1 MHVGPPTNPSFKAHS
16 NWERWPREFFR
27 ARSHPGTQDGPM
39 TQTPQ
44 NPLEACTTASR
55 EGPMS
60 FEGVTVNDGVK
71 T

>member
-1 MHVGPPTNPSFKAHS
+1 MLGLPQILASKLTPIGNAGLEHFS
-16 NWERWPREFFR
+16 EPR
-27 ARSHPGTQDGPM
+27 AIQGLKMAPM

-55 EGPMS
+55 EGPMP